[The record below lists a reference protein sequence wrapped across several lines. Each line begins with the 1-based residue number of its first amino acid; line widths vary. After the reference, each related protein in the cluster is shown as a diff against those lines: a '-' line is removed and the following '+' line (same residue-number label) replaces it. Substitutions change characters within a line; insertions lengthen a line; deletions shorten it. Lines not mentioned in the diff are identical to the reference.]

1 MDDGEMLVKED
12 IQSMYLGNLRT
23 VEHDLKLPTNGKNGS
38 KITWKTSDD
47 RYISNDGKVTRPTYG
62 RGDRVIQLTAS
73 FTYGGCSQDV
83 VYDVNVLE
91 EENNIVID
99 EIFPIEIKQEVNT
112 PFYLPQVVSVK
123 TEKGEILPQ
132 YVHWNDGEF
141 QIYDQ
146 PGTYDI
152 EGLIDA
158 TDYKVFGNLTIKEK
172 LQNKVKRNKKV
183 HAFNLKD
190 IDLSPGTPV
199 YESQQLRLKYLKT
212 VNDDQ
217 MLIEFR
223 KAAGLDTKEAP
234 DMIGWDS
241 PESNLKGHTTG
252 HYLSALALAYASSD
266 DQVILNKLN
275 YMVKSL
281 AEVQEKFEEKDN
293 VHPGFLSAYDETQFD
308 LLEKYTPYPE
318 IWAPYYTLHKILAG
332 LIDCYELAGSYLALL
347 VANKIGLWVYDRL
360 SKLDT
365 IQLKKMWSMYIAGEF
380 GGMNESLAKLATLT
394 GESKFIQA
402 AKYFDNDKLFYPMTQ
417 RVDAL
422 GSLHAN
428 QHIPQVIG
436 ALELYNV
443 SQEDKYYQ
451 IAKFFWDSVV
461 NHHVY
466 SFGGTGD
473 GEMFQQPDVIG
484 AKLNENSA
492 ESCASYNMAKLTGK
506 LYKYDAD
513 IKKMDYYENVMINHI
528 LSSADHD
535 GIGGSTYFMGTQP
548 GAQKGFDIDNTCCH
562 GTGLESQFK
571 YGEGIYFY
579 NEDYVYVNMYISS
592 KVKSKGVELELKG
605 DFDDPKVV
613 SLKVKKIGNRKIA
626 LRKPSWSKDLLVTT
640 ENGQPQTLFED
651 NGYFIL
657 DTDDCIDG
665 QVLKIELEP
674 ELRFIPTPDFP
685 EVGSIAYGPYVLA
698 ALSDN
703 KQLIELNIKG
713 GRHLQDLFVKEK
725 DCLEFVHNN
734 IHLIPLFAVNKDPY
748 SVYFKKKRQ

>member
-23 VEHDLKLPTNGKNGS
+23 VEHDLKLPTNGKNDS

-47 RYISNDGKVTRPTYG
+47 RYISNDGKVTRPAYG

-73 FTYGGCSQDV
+73 FTYGGYSQDV

-146 PGTYDI
+146 PGTYSI

-158 TDYKVFGNLTIKEK
+158 ADYKVFGNLTIKEK

-190 IDLSPGTPV
+190 VDLSPGTPV

-293 VHPGFLSAYDETQFD
+293 VRPGFLSAYNETQFD

-613 SLKVKKIGNRKIA
+613 FLKVKKIGNRKIA
-626 LRKPSWSKDLLVTT
+626 LRKPSWSKSLLVTT
-640 ENGQPQTLFED
+640 EDGQPQILLED

-713 GRHLQDLFVKEK
+713 GRPLQDLFVKEK